1 MADKDN
7 PSELI
12 RGGQVSRF
20 DLWSLPSFDGSD
32 DSVVEVAKPDEANA
46 EPELPAAEGIPV
58 EEVQPITLE
67 ELEAIRQDAYNEG
80 LAIGEKDGYHAGQLK
95 AKAENDAYLGEMLQR
110 MERLMQHLFDPIA
123 EQDRDLEKAMV
134 GLVEHISRQVIQRE
148 LTMDSSQLSHVV
160 REALKLLPMGAEN
173 VRILVNPQDFEL
185 VKALRERHDEKW
197 RILED
202 ETMLP
207 GGCRVETE
215 HSRIDATVETRLAQA
230 LTQMFEQQREQATQ
244 PLPPDTEVDLD
255 MPNAP

>member
-1 MADKDN
+1 MADKQN
-7 PSELI
+7 PSDLI

-20 DLWSLPSFDGSD
+20 DLWALPSFDGSD
-32 DSVVEVAKPDEANA
+32 EAVVEVPKPDEQ
-46 EPELPAAEGIPV
+46 PEVEALPVEDVPV

-80 LAIGEKDGYHAGQLK
+80 LTIGERDGYHAGQLK
-95 AKAENDAYLGEMLQR
+95 AKAEGEAFMNDLLQR
-110 MERLMQHLFDPIA
+110 MERLMQQLFEPVA
-123 EQDRDLEKAMV
+123 EQDKELEKAMV

-148 LTMDSSQLSHVV
+148 LAMDSSQLGHVV

-185 VKALRERHDEKW
+185 IKALRDRHEEKW

-202 ETMLP
+202 ETLLP

-215 HSRIDATVETRLAQA
+215 HSRIDASVETRLAQA

-244 PLPPDTEVDLD
+244 PLAADVEVDLD